1 MNLTSLAHE
10 ATEALLAQKPVT
22 VKHPP
27 NWQRD
32 GFPLPM
38 VRQKPAV
45 DGSVTQQY
53 RPLAILE
60 YVNDKLINEKAGE
73 RMAEWH
79 AKEKPASGSDLFAD
93 PAPAV
98 DLFGGAAALGNLF
111 AAPAP
116 AVNLFG

>member
-1 MNLTSLAHE
+1 MNLTTLAHE
-10 ATEALLAQKPVT
+10 ATEALLAQQPVT

-32 GFPLPM
+32 GFPLPT
-38 VRQKPAV
+38 VRRKPAA

-60 YVNDKLINEKAGE
+60 YVNEKLIGEKTGE

-79 AKEKPASGSDLFAD
+79 AKEKQASGADLFAA

-98 DLFGGAAALGNLF
+98 DLFGGA
-111 AAPAP
+111 PAS
-116 AVNLFG
+116 VNLFG

>member
-1 MNLTSLAHE
+1 MNLTDLAHE

-32 GFPLPM
+32 GFPLPT
-38 VRQKPAV
+38 VREKP
-45 DGSVTQQY
+45 DMFGYVTQQY

-60 YVNDKLINEKAGE
+60 YVNEKLIGEKTGE

-79 AKEKPASGSDLFAD
+79 AKEKGGSGSDLFAA

-98 DLFGGAAALGNLF
+98 DLFGGAA
-111 AAPAP
+111 P